1 MNLLL
6 TCPPEP
12 CYSNIA
18 CDIEKEGRVV
28 AVVFVK
34 KSSASLVN
42 KSSKAAWL
50 NSFWSLAL
58 AGDAILIL
66 NISGEKPRPETAT
79 LPGRG
84 RQPNKMGA
92 KTHTLNLFD
101 MQIVGNVQF
110 YNDMLKSSINY
121 DLYYITPDL
130 IWDAS
135 GQVVTVNGDV
145 VIQNDLTQYISG
157 EVTVMWQQNGTPLP
171 YDFEDTVINEGL
183 NYIVSGATSVTIAC
197 AGGETESYTAA
208 LNQPV
213 STTLPNI
220 VWSLSGDQD
229 ALDATGAVID
239 ATTGIVTF
247 NAVDF
252 GTYQIQVV
260 ATSSTGCVIGTL
272 VVNVN
277 STCD

>member
-34 KSSASLVN
+34 KSAATLVN
-42 KSSKAAWL
+42 KTSQATWL

-58 AGDAILIL
+58 TGDAILIL

-121 DLYYITPDL
+121 DLYYITPNL

-171 YDFEDTVINEGL
+171 YDFQDTVINEGL
-183 NYIVSGATSVTIAC
+183 NYIVSGNTSITIAC
-197 AGGETESYTAA
+197 TGGETSAYTAA

-213 STTLPNI
+213 FGELPNI
-220 VWSLSGDQD
+220 VWSITGDQD
-229 ALDATGAVID
+229 AIDATGAVMD
-239 ATTGIVTF
+239 SNTGIVTF
-247 NAVDF
+247 NGVDL
-252 GTYQIQVV
+252 GTYQLQVV
-260 ATSSTGCVIGTL
+260 ATSETGCVIGTL
-272 VVNVN
+272 LITVT